1 MHRVD
6 DNVVDKMVDM
16 QSRDPV
22 LVKLREWVKGGEKPT
37 NTSGEISELR
47 TLLRH
52 WNMFIVIDNIL
63 YREVV
68 RRGSI
73 KLQMLASPE
82 LRELV
87 LSAVHDDLGHQGIDR
102 TTNFVLDRVFWIG
115 VWNDVK
121 EYCKSCSQ
129 RQL

>member
-1 MHRVD
+1 
-6 DNVVDKMVDM
+6 M
-16 QSRDPV
+16 QSC
-22 LVKLREWVKGGEKPT
+22 ESGEKPN

-63 YREVV
+63 YWEVV
-68 RRGSI
+68 RRGCI

-82 LRELV
+82 LRKLI
-87 LSAVHDDLGHQGIDR
+87 LSAVHDDLGRRGIDR
-102 TTNFVLDRVFWIG
+102 ITHYVLDRVFWIS

-121 EYCKSCSQ
+121 KYCKVCRHCAFYSGFTINPEMGSI
-129 RQL
+129 